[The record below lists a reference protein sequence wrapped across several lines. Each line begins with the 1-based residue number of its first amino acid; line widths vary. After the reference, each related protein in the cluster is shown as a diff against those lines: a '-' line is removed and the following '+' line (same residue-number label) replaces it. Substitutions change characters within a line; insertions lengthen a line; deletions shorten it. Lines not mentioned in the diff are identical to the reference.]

1 MSVIRHVYTRS
12 FECYKRVT
20 LNSVEM
26 RIPLIALK
34 AEELHFRHIRYNAP
48 GDLIILEF
56 ERTFKDKLKSNN
68 KDVDLVWGGT
78 QGTEYL
84 QKSEPI
90 WR

>member
-1 MSVIRHVYTRS
+1 MSIINHVYRRS
-12 FECYKRVT
+12 FECYKIVT
-20 LNSVEM
+20 LNTVEM

-56 ERTFKDKLKSNN
+56 ERTFKDKLKSNK
-68 KDVDLVWGGT
+68 KDVDLVWDGIR
-78 QGTEYL
+78 GTEYL